1 MSARDPLHTSST
13 RGIPAVD
20 DVPRHVAAKECVFP
34 FKKLSGADTILGPEM
49 RSTGEVLGLDHSY
62 GMAYFKAQD
71 GASATLPLTGT
82 VLITVAARDRTEQLL
97 EAARRLATEGF
108 RIVAT
113 DGTAAFLQDNG
124 IEAATILKVHEGR
137 PNIVDAV
144 KNGEIQLIINTPSG
158 KLSAYDDSYI
168 RKAAIRARVPYVTT
182 TTAALAAATSVSA
195 VRIAARTSLIW
206 LV

>member
-1 MSARDPLHTSST
+1 MARLVTRQTDPS
-13 RGIPAVD
+13 
-20 DVPRHVAAKECVFP
+20 
-34 FKKLSGADTILGPEM
+34 
-49 RSTGEVLGLDHSY
+49 
-62 GMAYFKAQD
+62 QD
-71 GASATLPLTGT
+71 GAGATLPLTGT

-168 RKAAIRARVPYVTT
+168 RKAAIRHKVAYLTT
-182 TTAALAAATSVSA
+182 VRAAAA
-195 VRIAARTSLIW
+195 AAEGIAARQAGESTVRSLQEW
-206 LV
+206 LAAVR